1 MLRVKVNRKEGEGGQ
16 TQAVLVSGLST
27 DSSCDGRC
35 PRREGTLVRR
45 FRFAGRHKR
54 TFHAACGSFEEKR
67 QDRGLGVVLGLK
79 GASSFGILAG
89 VASEPP
95 WPHLL
100 SLACASYENPVI
112 MACEVLSP
120 VPGPRCSVFTTILM
134 VTAML
139 AVPSM
144 PGQRGQIDFHAPAVW
159 LHHPEGQV
167 VFL

>member
-1 MLRVKVNRKEGEGGQ
+1 M
-16 TQAVLVSGLST
+16 
-27 DSSCDGRC
+27 
-35 PRREGTLVRR
+35 
-45 FRFAGRHKR
+45 
-54 TFHAACGSFEEKR
+54 
-67 QDRGLGVVLGLK
+67 VLGLK

-89 VASEPP
+89 VGSEPP

-120 VPGPRCSVFTTILM
+120 VPGPRCSVFITILM